1 MTSSIA
7 RPTTW
12 LGPRSAPSTT
22 VAVAE
27 YPRASKMT
35 NRCTET
41 IVATTA
47 VKVRCVAKSASI
59 VMRWLDAATSGDT
72 RSGYEDGESADPRLG
87 EVDGI
92 IRYIGTAASKLM
104 AA

>member
-12 LGPRSAPSTT
+12 LGPRSAPSAM

-27 YPRASKMT
+27 YPRPSRMT

-41 IVATTA
+41 TVATTA
-47 VKVRCVAKSASI
+47 VKVRCVAKSASM
-59 VMRWLDAATSGDT
+59 VMRRFDAAMSGDT
-72 RSGYEDGESADPRLG
+72 RGGYEDGTSADPRLG

-92 IRYIGTAASKLM
+92 IRYIGTAASR
-104 AA
+104 